1 MITLAGGYDNMTLAL
16 NFLEILQF
24 REMIVEIYKY
34 VQFLLEVSIDSRI
47 STIPFKHPP
56 GQISH

>member
-1 MITLAGGYDNMTLAL
+1 MTLAL

-34 VQFLLEVSIDSRI
+34 VQFLLELSTDIDSRI
-47 STIPFKHPP
+47 SIPFKHPP